1 MRNLLA
7 FWVVILL
14 SVICTVADYWL
25 KKASLLSNPLRSS
38 AFLLGG
44 GLYAISAFG
53 WVYVFRYFKLATIS
67 AFFSLVVV
75 VLLAITGMVAF
86 RETLST
92 PEIIGLFCAV
102 AALVL
107 LGRFA

>member
-1 MRNLLA
+1 VRNSLPL
-7 FWVVILL
+7 WIVVSL
-14 SVICTVADYWL
+14 SVTCVVADYWL
-25 KKASLLSNPLRSS
+25 KRASNLTHPLRSY
-38 AFLLGG
+38 AFLSGV

-75 VLLAITGMVAF
+75 VLLAITGVVAF

-92 PEIIGLFCAV
+92 SEVVGLVCAV
-102 AALVL
+102 AALAL
-107 LGRFA
+107 LGRFQ

>member
-1 MRNLLA
+1 VRNIVA

-14 SVICTVADYWL
+14 SVLCAVADYWL
-25 KKASLLSNPLRSS
+25 KRASELSSPFRSF
-38 AFLLGG
+38 AFIYGG
-44 GLYAISAFG
+44 SLYAVSAFG

-75 VLLAITGMVAF
+75 VLLAIMGMVAF

-92 PEIIGLFCAV
+92 SEIIGLFCAV